1 MSLEYIFPSTS
12 ISQLLVT
19 MLQVVLRP
27 SRKVLVPKLLA
38 VEVRI
43 NLLASLLR
51 CMGNQFRQSTGRNVG
66 RRRIDAF
73 LESMRFLR
81 LLTQVAVVQLRLA
94 FVQDLH
100 VFGIEVLDQ
109 GIFALGAV
117 DLAKARSVI
126 GKTADK
132 LLAVFPP
139 VIRFWVASGLAHV
152 FTALFQEPS
161 G

>member
-1 MSLEYIFPSTS
+1 
-12 ISQLLVT
+12 

-66 RRRIDAF
+66 RIDAF
-73 LESMRFLR
+73 LEFMRFLR
-81 LLTQVAVVQLRLA
+81 LLTQVTVVQLRLA

-100 VFGIEVLDQ
+100 VLGIEVLDQ